1 MSKPTQLA
9 EIAVLAAAVEAQ
21 DMESAKARARLRA
34 VIEKTIEAGV
44 AMNQIA
50 AAAGLSRQ
58 RVGQLR
64 DEFERQRAA
73 EKARDKARSRK
84 AAGVSRV

>member
-1 MSKPTQLA
+1 MNKARQLEQIAQLA
-9 EIAVLAAAVEAQ
+9 VAVEVQ
-21 DMESAKARARLRA
+21 DLESAKARARLRA
-34 VIEKTIEAGV
+34 LIEQTIEAGV

-64 DEFERQRAA
+64 DEFARQRAV
-73 EKARDKARSRK
+73 EKARSRK